1 MARPA
6 ALTLESLPAVA
17 PDLGQALLG
26 WDRWLATERRA
37 ADHTLAAYRRD
48 VCAFLAFL
56 TEHRGAPP
64 DLAALGS
71 LGPRDL
77 RSWLA
82 RRQRDQL
89 AATSTVRA
97 LSAVRSLFRHLRR
110 THGIDNPAVTLQ
122 RGPRL
127 PQAVPRPLAEVSA
140 AELIDAAELHDE
152 PWIAARDVALLTLL
166 YGAGLRIGEAIAL
179 DRDDAPKGSS
189 MRIRGKGG
197 KERVVP
203 LLPAVV
209 TAVEEY
215 LALCPH
221 SGTPLFV
228 GARGK
233 RLDPAIAQKRVR
245 ELRRQLGLPESATPH
260 ALRHSFATHLLGN
273 GGDLRAIQELLGH
286 ASLSTTQ
293 RYTLVDAAALREV
306 YDRAHPRATRR

>member
-6 ALTLESLPAVA
+6 ALSPESLPPVA
-17 PDLGQALLG
+17 PDLGAALIA

-37 ADHTLAAYRRD
+37 ADHTVAAYRRD
-48 VCAFLAFL
+48 VFAFLAFL
-56 TEHRGAPP
+56 TGHRGAPP
-64 DLAALGS
+64 DLAALGA

-82 RRQRDQL
+82 RRQRQEL

-97 LSAVRSLFRHLRR
+97 LSAVRSLYRHLRR
-110 THGIDNPAVTLQ
+110 NHGIDNPAVALQ

-127 PQAVPRPLAEVSA
+127 PQSVPRPIAEASA
-140 AELIDAAELHDE
+140 AALLDAAERHDE

-166 YGAGLRIGEAIAL
+166 YGAGLRIGEALAL
-179 DRDDAPKGSS
+179 EAKDAPKGSA

-209 TAVEEY
+209 EAVDVY
-215 LALCPH
+215 LALRPQ
-221 SGTPLFV
+221 GEALFL

-233 RLDPAIAQKRVR
+233 RLDAAVAQRRMR
-245 ELRRQLGLPESATPH
+245 ELRRRLGLPESATPH

-286 ASLSTTQ
+286 SSLSTTQ

-306 YDRAHPRATRR
+306 YDRAHPRAIRR